1 MNPSKCMLRPVA
13 LTLLILPWC
22 VGCVSSEQ
30 LAIDRAVREYDC
42 PTSEVKVR
50 YLNTVSKRLD
60 AYDIYRVNACGRVA
74 TYECSETSGCEKE
87 SDRAAE

>member
-1 MNPSKCMLRPVA
+1 MSYLRCMCSPFV
-13 LTLLILPWC
+13 LTTLILPLC

-42 PTSEVKVR
+42 PKSEVKVR

-60 AYDIYRVNACGRVA
+60 AYDIYRVNACGQVA
-74 TYECSETSGCEKE
+74 TYECSEMSGCEKE
-87 SDRAAE
+87 SDRPEE